1 MYKTIETI
9 SGQAIVRMTDNA
21 YIPVDEHNSDYQNY
35 IEWLA
40 AGNTPEQYVESPS
53 IPQTLT
59 MRQARLAL
67 LDAGKLSSVDAAID
81 NLPSPQKERAQIEW
95 EFSNE
100 VQRTNGV
107 VSAIGPLIGLS
118 ETDIDALFVAGA
130 AL

>member
-1 MYKTIETI
+1 MYQLTSTTFILRT
-9 SGQAIVRMTDNA
+9 ADNA
-21 YIPVDEHNSDYQNY
+21 HIPPDLGNTDYQKY
-35 IEWLA
+35 LEWVN
-40 AGNTPEQYVESPS
+40 AGNEATPYVEPPAP

-67 LDAGKLSSVDAAID
+67 LDAGKLSSVSVAID

>member
-1 MYKTIETI
+1 MYILHPTYVMRNGNT
-9 SGQAIVRMTDNA
+9 
-21 YIPVDEHNSDYQNY
+21 YIPLNLENSDYQQY
-35 IEWLA
+35 LAWVA
-40 AGNTPEQYVESPS
+40 AGNVADLYVEPPPP
-53 IPQTLT
+53 IPQSLT

-67 LDAGKLSSVDAAID
+67 LDAGKLSSVDSAI
-81 NLPSPQKERAQIEW
+81 NSMPSPQKERAQIEW

>member
-1 MYKTIETI
+1 MYQLTNSNSILRIADNTNIPLDE
-9 SGQAIVRMTDNA
+9 GNTDYIA
-21 YIPVDEHNSDYQNY
+21 YLLWVS
-35 IEWLA
+35 L
-40 AGNTPEQYVESPS
+40 GNTPDPYVAPTAP

-67 LDAGKLSSVDAAID
+67 LDAGKLSSVGATID

-118 ETDIDALFVAGA
+118 ETEIDALFIAGSQ
-130 AL
+130 L